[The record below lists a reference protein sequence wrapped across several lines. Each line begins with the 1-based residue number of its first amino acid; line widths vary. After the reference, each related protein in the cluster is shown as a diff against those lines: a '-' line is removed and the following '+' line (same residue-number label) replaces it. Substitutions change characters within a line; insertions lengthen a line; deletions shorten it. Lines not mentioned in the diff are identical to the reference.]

1 MKDLWP
7 AVSLAVVAII
17 GLGFMTLSPAAD
29 ARQVAAVFPPWLS
42 MSDRMQRLAA
52 VEAVAL
58 DEGAWGNIVLVS
70 AASADDRA
78 DLLAAGAW
86 FLLDPRALRGC
97 FTSASALAAGRS

>member
-7 AVSLAVVAII
+7 AMTLAALAIV
-17 GLGFMTLSPAAD
+17 GLGVMTISPAAD
-29 ARQVAAVFPPWLS
+29 ARQVAAVFPPWFG

-70 AASADDRA
+70 TATTEDRA

-97 FTSASALAAGRS
+97 FTSASALASGRS